1 MILCGS
7 LAEALSERVEIK
19 VQRVDIRKIIHI
31 LLTTEISIIQG
42 HKLKMVL
49 NINRRQPQLWIVQPN
64 VNVL

>member
-1 MILCGS
+1 MIFCGS

-19 VQRVDIRKIIHI
+19 VQQVDIRKIVHI
-31 LLTTEISIIQG
+31 LLTSEIFIRQG

-49 NINRRQPQLWIVQPN
+49 NINRPQPQPRVVQPN